1 MNTLACCLFATL
13 GAFSGRLPPSDYADT
28 EVSTNVPFAVN
39 ANLTDMMSIALD
51 FDATPSNSVEI
62 AIGHDADG
70 DGNLSPEES
79 AVVFGYDCGTW
90 FQRSA
95 KRNAAPSRGTGADQP
110 QEVPRRNLL
119 RMEPRESHAPR
130 MRHDGRRGVLP
141 CRTPRNDH
149 PREVET
155 RSAV

>member
-95 KRNAAPSRGTGADQP
+95 KRNLLLPAERGRISLWKSRG
-110 QEVPRRNLL
+110 EICSEWNL
-119 RMEPRESHAPR
+119 AKVT
-130 MRHDGRRGVLP
+130 RRGCGTTGGGVSFLA
-141 CRTPRNDH
+141 
-149 PREVET
+149 T
-155 RSAV
+155 RLGTTILVK